1 MKTSASTNSATINY
15 ATAGL
20 LLVSIRRLIAML
32 VAVALLISSQTKVID
47 AFLLTTT
54 PTWSACTKSTTTTKY
69 ARSCSN
75 TTTLHARK
83 YIVIGGNIDG
93 INPNQEEDTYNMSKK
108 ERRRREREKGD
119 ANFKSGAYK
128 KKKQTMKEKAM
139 GVNFDK
145 LDDKVS
151 AIFYFECQFSG
162 LCYFDASQHVL
173 HYGTKNTQHHNTQ
186 CACVGDKRTDA
197 ISTRNTKY

>member
-1 MKTSASTNSATINY
+1 MKTSASTTATVN
-15 ATAGL
+15 ANAGL
-20 LLVSIRRLIAML
+20 LLASFRRLLVML

-128 KKKQTMKEKAM
+128 KKKKTMKEKAM

-151 AIFYFECQFSG
+151 VITYFECEFSG
-162 LCYFDASQHVL
+162 LCYFDQRLNTCCIIGS
-173 HYGTKNTQHHNTQ
+173 NTQHHN
-186 CACVGDKRTDA
+186 
-197 ISTRNTKY
+197 